1 MKGST
6 FKRCTC
12 PPKYTTLTDESGKA
26 TRKRVNCPKRHG
38 SWSFIADVGVDEVT
52 GNRKQIKRGGFPKQT
67 DAQDALDKLLNQLR
81 TDTYVPDDGMT
92 VAAWLHQW
100 VDERQE
106 LGKIKDTTADGYR
119 DHIRVHLVP
128 AIGRLKLRDLR
139 PSHVQQL
146 LKDLGK
152 GERGP
157 ATVARIHATLRSA
170 LTVAVKRQL
179 ILSNP
184 AQFVE
189 LPETQR
195 PEVHPWEAE
204 ELGAFL
210 DSVASHPLSILFETV
225 AATGLRRGEVLG
237 LRWSD
242 LDLTERFLMVNQQ
255 VKACNK
261 VRAGEQ
267 PECPY
272 CGAAHGG
279 LVFDMTPK
287 SAGRKNKPVE
297 LDDGIVGALM
307 LHKLAQDAER
317 EQWGD
322 AYRDHGL
329 VFTRPGGDPLV
340 PGDVSELFHHLIEA
354 VRFDEDAHL
363 PDAERRRLVR
373 VRLHDLRHG
382 HASLMLA
389 ARVPMEIVSKRLGH
403 SSLAITADTYSHLL
417 KNVGRGAAEQAAAL
431 VPRKQR
437 DQSVTNP
444 GSVTESGADTKR
456 RAAGQRASKGA
467 PPAGFE
473 PATIG
478 LEVGDHQCRDVSDDA
493 D

>member
-12 PPKYTTLTDESGKA
+12 PAKYKSLTDEETGKT
-26 TRKRVNCPKRHG
+26 TRKRVNCPKKHG
-38 SWSFIADVGVDEVT
+38 SWSFIADVGEDEVT
-52 GNRKQIKRGGFPKQT
+52 GKRKQVKRGGFPTQT
-67 DAQDALDKLLNQLR
+67 AAQDALDKLLNQVR
-81 TDTYVPDDGMT
+81 TDTYVADDGTT
-92 VAAWLHQW
+92 VAAWLNQW
-100 VDERQE
+100 VDERQA

-128 AIGRLKLRDLR
+128 RIGRLKLRDLR
-139 PSHVQQL
+139 PAHVQRL
-146 LKDLGK
+146 LEDLGK
-152 GERGP
+152 GDERGA
-157 ATVARIHATLRSA
+157 ATVTRIHATLRSA

-189 LPETQR
+189 LPETER
-195 PEVHPWEAE
+195 PEVHPWEAD

-210 DSVASHPLSILFETV
+210 DSVASHHLSILFETV

-242 LDLTERFLMVNQQ
+242 LDLTERFLLVNQQ

-261 VRAGEQ
+261 VRSGQQ

-272 CGAAHGG
+272 CGIAHGG
-279 LVFDMTPK
+279 LVFDMKPK
-287 SAGRKNKPVE
+287 SRGRKNKPVE
-297 LDDGIVGALM
+297 LEDRIVGALL
-307 LHKLAQDAER
+307 LHKLAQDAEK
-317 EQWGD
+317 EEWGE

-340 PGDVSELFHHLIEA
+340 PGDVSELFHDLIDA

-363 PDAERRRLVR
+363 PDKERRRLGR

-389 ARVPMEIVSKRLGH
+389 ARVPIEIVSKRLGH
-403 SSLAITADTYSHLL
+403 SSIGITADTYSHLL
-417 KNVGRGAAEQAAAL
+417 KDVGRGAAESASAL
-431 VPRKQR
+431 VPRKPR
-437 DQSVTNP
+437 DQSVTIP
-444 GSVTESGADTKR
+444 GSVTESGTARKT
-456 RAAGQRASKGA
+456 RAAVQKASQGV

-478 LEVGDHQCRDVSDDA
+478 LEVRCSIH
-493 D
+493 